1 MQSGT
6 ECLAD
11 SPQSRPSRQ
20 EAPSDA
26 LMLPMVVQ
34 GLQSQID
41 AIQVRIEAQ
50 AAMMQAA
57 QRERMMMFI
66 WGAIAGLV
74 GATLLLVAAYLLVT
88 IGQP

>member
-1 MQSGT
+1 
-6 ECLAD
+6 
-11 SPQSRPSRQ
+11 
-20 EAPSDA
+20 
-26 LMLPMVVQ
+26 MLPVVVQ

-41 AIQVRIEAQ
+41 AIQTHLAAQ

-74 GATLLLVAAYLLVT
+74 GATLLLVAAYLLVQM
-88 IGQP
+88 GAP